1 MKARNWIIGWLI
13 IVLTSLFL
21 IAIVVIDIDPY
32 FHYHKPKLDKY
43 FYSLDNQRSQNDGI
57 IKHFD
62 YDALII
68 GTSMT
73 ENFKTSEMNNI
84 FNVKSIKV
92 PFFGATY
99 KEINDNLYTA
109 LDYNPNIKKVI
120 RGLDYSKFIEDKNY
134 IRRDLGKYP
143 TYLYDNKYY
152 NDVNYL
158 FNKDVIFNR
167 VYKMHSE
174 RKDIEFK
181 PGITSFDDYS
191 NWQNDFG
198 FGRKNVLPN
207 GILTSE
213 NSDSIHLSEKDK
225 KVLYE
230 NIIQNV
236 TSIADKYPDVD
247 FYYFFTPYSAVYW
260 SNLNNEGKILEQI
273 EAEKY
278 TIELILEHSNIHL
291 FSFNNCVEL
300 TTDLNNYKDSLHY
313 AEWINSLILQ
323 WIYDGRYK
331 INKSNYLDYLNKEFI
346 FYSNFDYSKLDN
358 QIDYEDDYKASEII
372 KSKYVE

>member
-1 MKARNWIIGWLI
+1 MKAINWIIGWLI

-109 LDYNPNIKKVI
+109 LDHNPNIKKVI
-120 RGLDYSKFIEDKNY
+120 RGLDYNKFIEDKNY

-167 VYKMHSE
+167 VYKMQSE

-346 FYSNFDYSKLDN
+346 FYSNFDYSKLNN